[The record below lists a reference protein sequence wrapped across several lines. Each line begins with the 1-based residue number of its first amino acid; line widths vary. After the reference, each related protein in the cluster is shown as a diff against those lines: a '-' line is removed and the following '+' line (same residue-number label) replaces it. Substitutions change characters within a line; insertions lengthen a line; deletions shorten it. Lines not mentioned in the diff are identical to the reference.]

1 MILPVPIISGNLEK
15 LNICLSPPI
24 SYELLY
30 PIAGALTNIFI
41 FQVIEMFLMLTIL
54 LVKRLFV
61 INSYNLCFEDLKI
74 KQNLL
79 K

>member
-1 MILPVPIISGNLEK
+1 MSNKKLEVKWGVILPVPIISGNLEK

-41 FQVIEMFLMLTIL
+41 FER
-54 LVKRLFV
+54 KH
-61 INSYNLCFEDLKI
+61 
-74 KQNLL
+74 
-79 K
+79 